1 MKRTLALFLLF
12 SITACATHSQPRPE
26 KVERVAS
33 VSVPLGDLDL
43 RNQPDRTQML
53 ERLRRAAFA
62 ACGGSARFHQSY
74 ELMPRRTTEVFRQ
87 CRRDAMAQ
95 AVNAIGSPELTRAF
109 YSSLESSS

>member
-33 VSVPLGDLDL
+33 VSVPLDDLDL
-43 RNQPDRTQML
+43 RNLGDRARLL
-53 ERLRRAAFA
+53 ERLRRAAFD
-62 ACGGSARFHQSY
+62 ACGGAPRFHRSY

-87 CRRDAMAQ
+87 CRRDAMAR

-109 YSSLESSS
+109 HSSPESSS